1 MEITEKLTSVFREV
15 FDDETIILSDELTA
29 DDVDAWDSL
38 SHVNLIIAIEMA
50 FDIQFKQSEIL
61 NFANVGELKDSILL
75 KLKSQENW
83 ILNL

>member
-61 NFANVGELKDSILL
+61 NFANVGELKESILR
-75 KLKSQENW
+75 KLADK
-83 ILNL
+83 